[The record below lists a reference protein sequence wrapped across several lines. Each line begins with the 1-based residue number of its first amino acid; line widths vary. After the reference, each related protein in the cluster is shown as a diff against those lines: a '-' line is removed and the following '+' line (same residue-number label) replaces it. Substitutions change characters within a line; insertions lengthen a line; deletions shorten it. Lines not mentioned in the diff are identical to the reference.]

1 MLLKALIVDD
11 EYPAREELRY
21 HLQKYDNIQVV
32 GEAANITEALTLI
45 NALDYDLVF
54 LDINFPGM
62 NGIDL
67 GRELQKKEKSPKVV
81 YVTAYEEYALD
92 AFEVNAVAYVLKP
105 IDGEKFDRT
114 ISRVI
119 KLLGHSAAKDQSV
132 ESINHAKNPDDHH
145 THSLNKITAEI
156 NGKTFLVDIDEIYFA
171 YNEDNYVFIKRDN
184 DRLITKYTLTYL
196 EEKLNNN
203 NFFRASRGY
212 LVNLHKVMEISPF
225 FNGSYCLVM
234 SDREH
239 TNIQVSRRQSKELR
253 KILDL

>member
-1 MLLKALIVDD
+1 MQLKALIVDD
-11 EYPAREELRY
+11 EYPAREEIRY
-21 HLQKYDNIQVV
+21 HLKKYDNIQVV
-32 GEAANITEALTLI
+32 GEATNITEALTLI

-81 YVTAYEEYALD
+81 YVTAYDEYALD
-92 AFEVNAVAYVLKP
+92 AFEVNAVAYILKP
-105 IDGEKFDRT
+105 IDEERFDRT
-114 ISRVI
+114 INRI
-119 KLLGHSAAKDQSV
+119 LKIFDRLPAKNQGAEIV
-132 ESINHAKNPDDHH
+132 NHAKNPPDPHM
-145 THSLNKITAEI
+145 HSLNKITAEL
-156 NGKTFLVDIDEIYFA
+156 NGKTFLVDIDEICFA
-171 YNEDNYVFIKRDN
+171 YNEHNYVFIKREN

-196 EEKLNNN
+196 EEKLSNKNY
-203 NFFRASRGY
+203 FRASRGY
-212 LVNLHKVMEISPF
+212 LVNLNKVMEISPF

-253 KILDL
+253 KIFDL